1 MSLIYLRRRCRVI
14 WTGDPFGSLKSFT
27 IQVATLL
34 NAGQNGEPIMN
45 HGNQFMYDD
54 SDSDLAIGYGTV
66 GIEEFDDGN
75 IMAGAGPITVEGQ
88 DSLKYKVWFS
98 SMNNRMLAEE
108 EEITILARW
117 RVATV
122 A

>member
-1 MSLIYLRRRCRVI
+1 MSLTYLRRRCRVI
-14 WTGDPFGSLKSFT
+14 WIGDPFVSLEQFH

-34 NAGQNGEPIMN
+34 NAGQNGDPVMN

-54 SDSDLAIGYGTV
+54 SHPDLVIGYGKV

-75 IMAGAGPITVEGQ
+75 IMAGAGPITVEGK
-88 DSLKYKVWFS
+88 DGLKYKVWFS
-98 SMNNRMLAEE
+98 SMNNPMLAEE
-108 EEITILARW
+108 DEITILARW
-117 RVATV
+117 HVTTV